1 MNIKSHNTL
10 KCVLFLGFI
19 QIIYLATTK
28 GGERK
33 EQKKKKKEKKV
44 EFVLMS
50 LKWATKAR
58 FKITLKLTTK
68 NWLKKYHPSFSWTWF
83 HSTWFIRH
91 SLQKWVVYKVV
102 SMKLGVPVRCSWTLF
117 RLDYKTAK
125 GELTFRQ
132 AFQTETS
139 SNWFSKKPLVRVCV
153 PGFTSVWMLLVT
165 LHTNT
170 RPVLTF
176 FL

>member
-1 MNIKSHNTL
+1 MCPFLGLYSNYIFSHN
-10 KCVLFLGFI
+10 KRGRK
-19 QIIYLATTK
+19 K
-28 GGERK
+28 GAK
-33 EQKKKKKEKKV
+33 KKKKKEKKV

-165 LHTNT
+165 LYTNT

-176 FL
+176 IL